1 MGSAGGWGQ
10 AGRFPDGPRRALC
23 PWGLSSFPCTD
34 AMLRPFQIRMAVV
47 LLAGFTLAAAI
58 LASLNFAKE
67 SSFSLPTDLVSW
79 VEAPGGLKAQSV
91 LKDGPGER
99 AGIKPGDLLVEAN
112 SARTPRISF
121 L

>member
-1 MGSAGGWGQ
+1 
-10 AGRFPDGPRRALC
+10 
-23 PWGLSSFPCTD
+23 
-34 AMLRPFQIRMAVV
+34 MLKPFQVRVAVV

-79 VEAPGGLKAQSV
+79 VEAPGGLKAQRV
-91 LKDGPGER
+91 AKDGPGER
-99 AGIKPGDLLVEAN
+99 AGIKAGDLLVEAN

-121 L
+121 LTRQWGAAGVWGKVDYLLIRSGAPFTHL